1 MRSNEP
7 TGITRRTVVKGAAWS
22 MPVIAA
28 AAAVP
33 LAAASAAAELT
44 AYTVTTCGGVDRVT
58 LYITNNTASALQTF
72 VDVDDDDDGEPDF
85 GDGPVLN
92 PGETVPLGYGLMQN
106 GTYTFRVSTV
116 DGVQF
121 QERVV
126 LDCPPIGLA
135 ARIETDMADG
145 TPRMTVHLRNET
157 TSAMQT
163 YIDLDHDG
171 DGVPDSGD
179 GPLLAPGEELPVDYE
194 LWFGDFTVRVFN
206 DAGFAL
212 VQNVGFRQEV

>member
-1 MRSNEP
+1 
-7 TGITRRTVVKGAAWS
+7 

-28 AAAVP
+28 TAAVP

-44 AYTVTTCGGVDRVT
+44 AYTATTCGGADRLT
-58 LYITNNTASALQTF
+58 LYITNNTVEVLQTF
-72 VDVDDDDDGEPDF
+72 VDVDDDGDGEPDF

-92 PGETVPLGYGLMQN
+92 PGETLPLGYGLMEN
-106 GTYTFRVSTV
+106 GTYTFTVSTV
-116 DGVQF
+116 NGVLF

-135 ARIETDMADG
+135 ARIDSDIVDG

-157 TSAMQT
+157 TSTMQT

-179 GPLLAPGEELPVDYE
+179 GPILAPGEELPVEYE
-194 LWFGDFTVRVFN
+194 LWFGNFTVRVFN

-212 VQNVGFRQEV
+212 VQGVGFAPGV